1 MKTSKTIA
9 IIAAF
14 AALGVNQVSF
24 AGGDHDHKP
33 KHGGILAEGKA
44 FDAELVAKPD
54 LITIYVAD
62 HGKPM
67 TSKGMKAKIT
77 MLNGS
82 EKSEAELQPAG
93 ENKLE
98 AKGKFNVG
106 KGTKLVAVVTPEG
119 KSATT
124 LRFEIK

>member
-1 MKTSKTIA
+1 MKSSLLIA
-9 IIAAF
+9 ILACSM
-14 AALGVNQVSF
+14 GVLSTSSVF
-24 AGGDHDHKP
+24 AGGADDHKP
-33 KHGGILAEGKA
+33 KHGGIVSVGKA

-93 ENKLE
+93 DNKLE
-98 AKGKFNVG
+98 AKGKFTVA
-106 KGTKLVAVVTPEG
+106 KGTKLVAVIAPEG
-119 KSATT
+119 KSGSTF
-124 LRFEIK
+124 RFEIK

>member
-1 MKTSKTIA
+1 MKLSRTFTYLASA
-9 IIAAF
+9 FVLSFSAPLLAA
-14 AALGVNQVSF
+14 
-24 AGGDHDHKP
+24 DDHKP
-33 KHGGILAEGKA
+33 KHGGIVAHGKA
-44 FDAELVAKPD
+44 FDAELVAKAD
-54 LITIYVAD
+54 LLTIYVND

-82 EKSEAELQPAG
+82 EKSETELQPAG
-93 ENKLE
+93 DNKLE
-98 AKGKFNVG
+98 AKGKFNVN